1 MRAQRALTYG
11 SAGEL
16 LLVFLL
22 TITIA
27 AVMLTQVRRPSAVV
41 EWFLAGVGADYL
53 LIPCGVSTD
62 HAG

>member
-1 MRAQRALTYG
+1 MYSEPNAISHHSRQTGVRVQRALTYG

-41 EWFLAGVGADYL
+41 E
-53 LIPCGVSTD
+53 
-62 HAG
+62 

>member
-1 MRAQRALTYG
+1 MRVQRALTYG

-27 AVMLTQVRRPSAVV
+27 AVMLTQVRRPYAVV
-41 EWFLAGVGADYL
+41 E
-53 LIPCGVSTD
+53 
-62 HAG
+62 